1 MKRKIKL
8 HQKTKSGFTII
19 ESTLVTAFI
28 AMLLIAI
35 TVISGQMSA
44 IFQKGLTLRSV
55 NSIGRELI
63 SELTT
68 SINSAPSIDSTSLCN
83 MFVGDSVRQQECIND
98 GAFKYVYQ
106 DYAAEEKDDVSGETD
121 NVQYYGLFCTGDYTY
136 AWNTYYGIDKG
147 QTLRIKYTR
156 NNGRDTAYYPE
167 NPNDD
172 PFKIIKFVDKTY
184 RACESVVD
192 NYSYRTEGNFTN
204 GDAREIDMT
213 TLSNGIPY
221 DMPEP
226 QDGFLKNSETDLD
239 LYELVIFP
247 VSQDIVTLRAFFSGT
262 FILGTNNGD
271 ANIVRSGDYCDP
283 SGNVDPNNPDD
294 LTSGNIFD
302 LGSKFNYCG
311 INKFN
316 FAARTAGSG
325 I

>member
-1 MKRKIKL
+1 MKRVSNNNN
-8 HQKTKSGFTII
+8 HTKPGFTIL
-19 ESTLVTAFI
+19 EATLVTAFI

-35 TVISGQMSA
+35 TVIFSHMSA

-55 NSIGRELI
+55 NSVGRELI

-83 MFVGDSVRQQECIND
+83 MFVKDPNAQQTCLKN
-98 GAFKYVYQ
+98 GAFRYIYQ
-106 DYAAEEKDDVSGETD
+106 DYATEEVDPVSNQKD

-136 AWNTYYGIDKG
+136 AWNTYYGIEHN
-147 QTLRIKYTR
+147 QTLSIKYKRGNQYFTFDKDE
-156 NNGRDTAYYPE
+156 NGE
-167 NPNDD
+167 
-172 PFKIIKFVDKTY
+172 PFKLIKFADKTY
-184 RACESVVD
+184 RACESVMD
-192 NYSYRTEGNFTN
+192 NSTYTVNNRFKDGTF
-204 GDAREIDMT
+204 REIDMT
-213 TLSNGIPY
+213 VLSNGIEY

-226 QDGFLKNSETDLD
+226 QEGYLENSETNLD

-247 VSQDIVTLRAFFSGT
+247 VSQDIVTLRAFFAGT
-262 FILGTNNGD
+262 FILGTDNGD
-271 ANIVRSGDYCDP
+271 ASIVRSGDYCDP
-283 SGNVDPNNPDD
+283 HDTSSDTGGNV
-294 LTSGNIFD
+294 LD